1 MGLLK
6 HTTELSVRISK
17 IFTIQTPLE
26 RSSSIPLGFARQVER
41 ADFRPAWGLNCLRSW
56 PSLPFPTLRRSLS
69 PIPLASLSSLLM
81 WKMCK
86 YTHLAKLYVYMCVY
100 MLVNVCASQ
109 LSQVKFILACVSNC
123 GEVLVERLGTMF
135 AVKTGLTHQVS
146 R

>member
-1 MGLLK
+1 MGSLK

-26 RSSSIPLGFARQVER
+26 RSSSIPLGFARQVEW

-86 YTHLAKLYVYMCVY
+86 YTHLTKVYVYVCVC
-100 MLVNVCASQ
+100 MLHCECIREPAITGEIYPGVCIELWWGACRAFRHNV
-109 LSQVKFILACVSNC
+109 
-123 GEVLVERLGTMF
+123 R
-135 AVKTGLTHQVS
+135 

>member
-1 MGLLK
+1 MGSLK

-26 RSSSIPLGFARQVER
+26 RSSSIPLGFARQVEW

-69 PIPLASLSSLLM
+69 PIPLASLSSHLM

-86 YTHLAKLYVYMCVY
+86 YTHLAKVYVCMRVC
-100 MLVNVCASQ
+100 MLHGKCARESA
-109 LSQVKFILACVSNC
+109 IITGEIYPVSNC
-123 GEVLVERLGTMF
+123 GACKAFRRNVR
-135 AVKTGLTHQVS
+135 